1 MCIWGPTLWSCM
13 QSHVPSPGIDLNIPC
28 PSKTLLESWCYYE
41 KMAIL
46 SCWNMIETLNKVET
60 SFQGTQEL
68 SASKDLLIHTLPTC
82 IKVGIDEMSF

>member
-1 MCIWGPTLWSCM
+1 MLKHDW
-13 QSHVPSPGIDLNIPC
+13 N
-28 PSKTLLESWCYYE
+28 LEQGW
-41 KMAIL
+41 
-46 SCWNMIETLNKVET
+46 NKVET